1 MPSPYS
7 DITGGLLARGAVRA
21 RAEITRA
28 ANTTAYAAGDIING
42 SGLTVPIPL
51 DIARQAS
58 GHGEIVQVV
67 LETDLATITNGDIRV
82 HFFKESHTL
91 AADNAAFA
99 SLHANRANYLGFVT
113 LPTLIAMGGGAA
125 AKDDDLRIP
134 FESSSSDGK
143 IYAVLEALGAY
154 TPASGQ
160 VISLSIA
167 AVLYD

>member
-7 DITGGLLARGAVRA
+7 DITGGLLASGANRA

-51 DIARQAS
+51 SVARQAN
-58 GHGEIVQVV
+58 GRGEITQVL

-82 HFFKESHTL
+82 HFFRESHTL

-134 FESSSSDGK
+134 FQASSSSEK

-160 VISLSIA
+160 VISLSVGVI
-167 AVLYD
+167 LYD

>member
-7 DITGGLLARGAVRA
+7 DITGQLLAQGSNRA
-21 RAEITRA
+21 RADITRA
-28 ANTTAYAAGDIING
+28 ANTTAYAAGDVING

-51 DIARQAS
+51 SVARQAS
-58 GHGEIVQVV
+58 GHGEIIQVV

-82 HFFKESHTL
+82 HFFSESHTL

-134 FESSSSDGK
+134 FISSSADGK

-154 TPASGQ
+154 TPGSAQ
-160 VISLSIA
+160 VISLSVGVI
-167 AVLYD
+167 LHD